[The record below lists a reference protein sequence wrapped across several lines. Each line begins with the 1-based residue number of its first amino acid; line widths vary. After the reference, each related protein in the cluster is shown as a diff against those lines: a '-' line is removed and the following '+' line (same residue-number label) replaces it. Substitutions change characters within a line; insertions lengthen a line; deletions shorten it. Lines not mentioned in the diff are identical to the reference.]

1 MDIAIRYWNHIHTV
15 GITLRTNV
23 STFLI
28 SCFKMIL
35 EMVTMMVV
43 FNLLVLMMVMKI
55 RIKLYI
61 KVSGSSKDNLPAIME
76 ENKVDNLNKHYHQ

>member
-35 EMVTMMVV
+35 EIIATMMVV
-43 FNLLVLMMVMKI
+43 V
-55 RIKLYI
+55 
-61 KVSGSSKDNLPAIME
+61 
-76 ENKVDNLNKHYHQ
+76 